1 LLVPAR
7 EKEVFQSSN
16 IERLPELRWIAG
28 VSGKLL
34 TLERKTVL
42 TSIVVSIVKAC
53 TRFAL
58 LTVLVALILAIAAGF
73 YTARHFKI
81 NTDINTLISQNLDW
95 RKRDNQ
101 FEQAF
106 DRDRTILAVVDAPTP
121 ELTGAARAALEQK
134 LSGDTKHFESIQ
146 ALGSGEFFEKNGL
159 LFLPVAEVGRLTG
172 QFESAAPLIEIMA
185 GDPSIRGLTG
195 ALETGLAGIKR
206 GQIKLDSTE
215 RPFNLIAQTVENVL
229 NTGSGTFSWRELVSD
244 KPLTDSD
251 RRAFIEFKPV
261 LDYNVLEPGKDATD
275 AIRQA
280 ARDLN
285 LAGEYGAR
293 VRLTGPVPISNEE
306 YATVQEG
313 AIVNGI
319 GTILVVLVILWMAL
333 HSSKIISAVFLNLF
347 IGLSLTTAV
356 GLMMVGSLNLLSVAF
371 AVLFIGLGVD
381 FGIQYSVRYRSERF
395 KSNDLRLALEK
406 AAERSA
412 VPLSLAAM
420 ATAAGF
426 LCFLPTD
433 YKGISELGEI
443 AGAGMLIAFTTS
455 ITVLPALLRLLNP
468 PGEPEP
474 VGYAFLAP
482 VDHFLEKHR
491 VVIIVGT
498 LLVAIAGLPLLYFLR
513 FDFNPINL
521 RSPKVESI
529 ATFLDLRK
537 DPNTGANAI
546 NVMTN
551 SDTDAKKIAE
561 RLEKLPEVLSVRW
574 LESFVP
580 EDQPAKLKLIAQ
592 GAKVLNPV
600 LNPDSIDPAPSDA
613 ENVEALKGS
622 AESLRKTAGEAKG
635 PGAVASRRLA
645 DALSKLAESNQATR
659 DKTQAIFVTPL
670 KLVLDQLKKSLQ
682 AQPISMKTLPADLV
696 NSWKTKDGLQRVEA
710 LPRGD
715 PNDNDTL
722 RRFAS
727 AVLAAEPNAIGGP
740 VSILKSGDTIVKA
753 FIHAGIWAL
762 VVISLLLWLT
772 LRRVTDVLLT
782 LVPLL
787 VAGAVTLEIC
797 VLIELPL
804 NFANIVALPLMLGIG
819 VAFKIYYVTAWRSG
833 RTNLLQTSLTRA
845 IFFSAMTTATAFG
858 SLWLS
863 SHPGTASMGKL
874 LALSLLTTL
883 AAVLLFQPALMGKPR
898 DIRE

>member
-1 LLVPAR
+1 
-7 EKEVFQSSN
+7 
-16 IERLPELRWIAG
+16 
-28 VSGKLL
+28 
-34 TLERKTVL
+34 VL
-42 TSIVVSIVKAC
+42 TSIVVSVVKAC
-53 TRFAL
+53 TRFAYF
-58 LTVLVALILAIAAGF
+58 TVLVALVLAIAAGF
-73 YTARHFKI
+73 YTARHFSI
-81 NTDINTLISQNLDW
+81 NTDINKLISQKLDW
-95 RKRDNQ
+95 RQRDNQ
-101 FEQAF
+101 FGEAF
-106 DRDRTILAVVDAPTP
+106 DRERTILAVVEAPTP
-121 ELTGAARAALEQK
+121 ELTSAASAALDRK
-134 LSGDTKHFESIQ
+134 LSGDTQHFESLQ
-146 ALGSGEFFEKNGL
+146 ALGSGEFFDKNGL
-159 LFLPVAEVGRLTG
+159 LFLPTAEVGRLTG

-195 ALETGLAGIKR
+195 ALETGLAGVKR
-206 GQIKLDSTE
+206 GQIKLDNTE
-215 RPFNLIAQTVENVL
+215 RPFSLIAQTVENVL
-229 NTGSGTFSWRELVSD
+229 NTGSATFSWRELVSD
-244 KPLTDSD
+244 KPLSDSD
-251 RRAFIEFKPV
+251 RRAFIEFKPI
-261 LDYNVLEPGKDATD
+261 LDFNALEPGKDATD

-280 ARDLN
+280 AQDIN

-293 VRLTGPVPISNEE
+293 LRLTGPVPIANEE
-306 YATVQEG
+306 FATVQDG
-313 AIVNGI
+313 AIRNGI
-319 GTILVVLVILWMAL
+319 GTVLVVLLILWMAL
-333 HSSKIISAVFLNLF
+333 HSSKIIFAVFVNLF
-347 IGLSLTTAV
+347 IGLSITTAI

-371 AVLFIGLGVD
+371 AVLFVGLGVD
-381 FGIQYSVRYRSERF
+381 FGIQFSVRYRSERF
-395 KSNDLRLALEK
+395 KNDDLRLALQT
-406 AAERSA
+406 AAERAA

-443 AGAGMLIAFTTS
+443 AGAGMVIAFTTS
-455 ITVLPALLRLLNP
+455 ITVLPAMLRLLNP
-468 PGEPEP
+468 PGESEP

-491 VVIIVGT
+491 IIIVVGT
-498 LLVAIAGLPLLYFLR
+498 LLIAVAGLPLLYFMK
-513 FDFNPINL
+513 FDFNPMNL
-521 RSPKVESI
+521 RNSKAESI

-551 SDTDAKKIAE
+551 SDADAKKIAG

-580 EDQPAKLKLIAQ
+580 EDQPAKLRLIAQ
-592 GAKVLNPV
+592 GAKVLNPA
-600 LNPDSIDPAPSDA
+600 LNPDSIDPAPTDT
-613 ENVEALKGS
+613 ENVDALKGS
-622 AESLRKTAGEAKG
+622 VESLRRTAGDGKG

-659 DKTQAIFVTPL
+659 DKAQAIFVTPL

-682 AQPISMKTLPADLV
+682 AQPVSLKTLPADLV
-696 NSWKTKDGLQRVEA
+696 SSWKTKDGLQRVEA

-722 RRFAS
+722 RKFAS
-727 AVLAAEPNAIGGP
+727 AVLAAEPTAIGGP
-740 VSILKSGDTIVKA
+740 VSILKSGDTVVKA

-762 VVISLLLWLT
+762 VVISVLLWLA

-787 VAGAVTLEIC
+787 VAGAVTMEIC

-874 LALSLLTTL
+874 LALSLVTTL

-898 DIRE
+898 DVGE